1 MTEQTQDKTR
11 QDNTSIRQDKYRDGY
26 WSGSDADIHRID
38 DDETTPSLSCSTVQ
52 CVKGLGLNK
61 TKIRRQNNKSKNLD
75 VFFNLKLLV
84 EMPCKFF
91 PFVRHT
97 KFGDFFPLHI
107 IQNELHLHLTHR
119 SKGKGDSNHVKKRR
133 IGERM
138 VREE

>member
-1 MTEQTQDKTR
+1 
-11 QDNTSIRQDKYRDGY
+11 
-26 WSGSDADIHRID
+26 
-38 DDETTPSLSCSTVQ
+38 VQ

-75 VFFNLKLLV
+75 VFFKLKLLV

-133 IGERM
+133 VGERM
-138 VREE
+138 VREEWRRVEERRGEERRGEEKRGGERRRGGRSEGRRRGEENR